1 MASTGVDAVEAALNI
16 LVNVTENS
24 SDVRNNF
31 KEDILKAFS
40 SLRNV
45 FVGLRSEM
53 ESTNRRIV
61 ELETRAAETIFMLQA
76 LRTGVGGNGRGEQ
89 EATARGLQV
98 NYKDNR
104 RTTGQANGAK
114 KRYSDAV
121 ADRPGEGGKKAS
133 TTSNASIAQTNQ
145 SKQREDETEQ
155 HTKTPTREQPTSSDE
170 EEMEELAGF
179 EEVTYRQNNKRRQ
192 QVIIGTSRDSESKAE
207 KKKAWIYRSEERRV
221 GKECRS

>member
-89 EATARGLQV
+89 EATAHGFASELQGQQE
-98 NYKDNR
+98 DNWPSKWSKEALLGR
-104 RTTGQANGAK
+104 C
-114 KRYSDAV
+114 
-121 ADRPGEGGKKAS
+121 GG
-133 TTSNASIAQTNQ
+133 
-145 SKQREDETEQ
+145 
-155 HTKTPTREQPTSSDE
+155 
-170 EEMEELAGF
+170 
-179 EEVTYRQNNKRRQ
+179 
-192 QVIIGTSRDSESKAE
+192 
-207 KKKAWIYRSEERRV
+207 
-221 GKECRS
+221 